1 MLDCQSLPK
10 TNVPPFLC
18 ALLGANAVFTIDFHR
33 LLAGAYCSQKRRA
46 AAPAAQFADEEE
58 KGDKANEFVA
68 LKAPVFSSQTDLGI
82 AG

>member
-1 MLDCQSLPK
+1 MDLRRSRSLGGLVCVVLLLDVCK
-10 TNVPPFLC
+10 E
-18 ALLGANAVFTIDFHR
+18 
-33 LLAGAYCSQKRRA
+33 K
-46 AAPAAQFADEEE
+46 EE